1 MKNMSLNEQ
10 IQNIIKSDKSYT
22 SKRSDLLKIGLRPC
36 DAELVLYSNGVERTP
51 FNATRL
57 SFGVEIECFGPS
69 RSEIMNAFNSRS
81 VAIESQSYNHDDSR
95 TYFKIV
101 SDGSINAT
109 HGTGNEVVSPILSGR
124 NGLATLKA
132 ACDALNEAQ
141 ACVNKSTGLHVHMD
155 AHNLS
160 FEHYKSIFVNY
171 ARLEL
176 AIDSF
181 MARSRRASNNT
192 YCDSL
197 RGRLARIEEA
207 DSVQGISRACSNDRY
222 FKVNPTSITRHG
234 TVEFR
239 QHQGTVEFEKISMW
253 LKFLQKMVTWSLKN
267 RLDHDITSIDEIP
280 FLNATEKAF
289 FTRRASVLR

>member
-36 DAELVLYSNGVERTP
+36 DAELVLYSSGVERNP

-69 RSEIMNAFNSRS
+69 RETIMDAFSSRS
-81 VAIESQSYNHDDSR
+81 VAIESQSYNHDDSK

-101 SDGSINAT
+101 SDASIRAT
-109 HGTGNEVVSPILSGR
+109 HGSGNEVVSPILSGR

-132 ACDALNEAQ
+132 ACEALNEAQ

-155 AHNLS
+155 AKNLS

-171 ARLEL
+171 ARLET

-181 MARSRRASNNT
+181 MARSRRADNNT
-192 YCDSL
+192 YCQSL
-197 RGRLARIEEA
+197 RSRIARIEES
-207 DSVQGISRACSNDRY
+207 DSFASLGYACGNDRY
-222 FKVNPTSITRHG
+222 YKVNPTSIRRHG

-239 QHQGTVEFEKISMW
+239 QHQGTTDFEKISMW

-267 RLDHDITSIDEIP
+267 RLDHDITTIAEIP
-280 FLNATEKAF
+280 FLNASEKTW
-289 FTRRASVLR
+289 FTKRTQSLA